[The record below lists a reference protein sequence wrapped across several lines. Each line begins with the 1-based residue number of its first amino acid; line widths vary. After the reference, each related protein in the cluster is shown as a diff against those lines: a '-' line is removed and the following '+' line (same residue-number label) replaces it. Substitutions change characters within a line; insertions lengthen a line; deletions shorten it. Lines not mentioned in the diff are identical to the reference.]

1 MHTVELLRKGIKLA
15 ARLGYEVRQDWLG
28 GTGGGACELRGR
40 KILVLDL
47 ASGPGEQLDQV
58 LDLLR
63 GQPAMPALLVSHHLR
78 ELLALRKA
86 RDRWAIRDAPH

>member
-1 MHTVELLRKGIKLA
+1 MHTVELLREAINLA

-28 GTGGGACELRGR
+28 GAGGGACELRGR

-47 ASGPGEQLDQV
+47 ASGPAEQLDQV

-63 GQPAMPALLVSHHLR
+63 GQPPGPGVVVSHELR
-78 ELLALRKA
+78 GLLTLRKSA
-86 RDRWAIRDAPH
+86 